1 MYIFVDWNWQWH
13 YGSSQYDPGQLTSLK
28 RAKDIH
34 LLEFKPDGTV
44 SAKLKP
50 GDPSSFPVRVKVVKK
65 GVGAG
70 K

>member
-1 MYIFVDWNWQWH
+1 MI
-13 YGSSQYDPGQLTSLK
+13 PGQLTSLH
-28 RAKDIH
+28 RARDIH
-34 LLEFKPDGTV
+34 QLDFKPDGTM

-50 GDPSSFPVRVKVVKK
+50 RDPSSFPVRVKVGKK

>member
-1 MYIFVDWNWQWH
+1 MI
-13 YGSSQYDPGQLTSLK
+13 PGQLTSLR

-34 LLEFKPDGTV
+34 QLDFKPDGTV
-44 SAKLKP
+44 SAKLEP